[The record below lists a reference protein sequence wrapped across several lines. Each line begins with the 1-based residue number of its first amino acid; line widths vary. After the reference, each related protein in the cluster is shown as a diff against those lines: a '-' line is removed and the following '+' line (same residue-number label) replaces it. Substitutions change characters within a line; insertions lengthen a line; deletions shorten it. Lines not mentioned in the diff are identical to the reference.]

1 MVAILNLGG
10 ILGNL
15 FGGSKCHMQALTND
29 LLLYN
34 DLLSPRPI

>member
-15 FGGSKCHMQALTND
+15 FGGSKCHMPALTND